1 MKKVAIIFNGDLND
15 RKGYTNA
22 VLERAKALIARKEFS
37 VDIFCLSQY
46 DYCLVR
52 LLRHTQRI
60 DRPSVVEIDGM
71 QINILWYPFSL
82 LDYLL
87 SAKFHIS
94 KIVEPMILK
103 QLSSKLRGYDLI
115 SAHSFVPA
123 MLALCIH
130 KQYKTP
136 YCVTWHGSDIHTEPF
151 KNRSVYNASCE
162 LMHQASCNMFV
173 SRALQR
179 ISKQIAPNTEGEVLY
194 NAASSIFCRLAEKER
209 NSLRNRYQSTE
220 YKRIVAFAGGLVQVK
235 NADLLPDIFNAIQQQ
250 HKEKIEFWVIGDGKL
265 RTVIEGK
272 LSQMPGV
279 YCKLWGNQ
287 PVGEM
292 PLLLNCT
299 DVLVLPSK
307 NEGLPLI
314 VVEALQCGSNVVAS
328 DVGGIKEVLKEGNTV
343 ALGEDFVFRFATRVA
358 EILNS
363 SEPHPAPSEQFNWQ
377 VTSKAESLVYQKIL
391 KIKI

>member
-1 MKKVAIIFNGDLND
+1 M
-15 RKGYTNA
+15 
-22 VLERAKALIARKEFS
+22 
-37 VDIFCLSQY
+37 
-46 DYCLVR
+46 
-52 LLRHTQRI
+52 
-60 DRPSVVEIDGM
+60 
-71 QINILWYPFSL
+71 
-82 LDYLL
+82 
-87 SAKFHIS
+87 
-94 KIVEPMILK
+94 
-103 QLSSKLRGYDLI
+103 
-115 SAHSFVPA
+115 
-123 MLALCIH
+123 
-130 KQYKTP
+130 
-136 YCVTWHGSDIHTEPF
+136 
-151 KNRSVYNASCE
+151 
-162 LMHQASCNMFV
+162 
-173 SRALQR
+173 
-179 ISKQIAPNTEGEVLY
+179 
-194 NAASSIFCRLAEKER
+194 
-209 NSLRNRYQSTE
+209 
-220 YKRIVAFAGGLVQVK
+220 
-235 NADLLPDIFNAIQQQ
+235 
-250 HKEKIEFWVIGDGKL
+250 

-292 PLLLNCT
+292 PLLLNCA

-377 VTSKAESLVYQKIL
+377 VTSKAESLMYQKIL